1 MTTGPAHWELSIRM
15 RALDNQIFYVG
26 AAPARNMSA
35 SYIAFGNSR
44 ISDPWGKIIAQAD
57 EKECIIYADIDRDLI
72 PDIRQ
77 QLPLLK
83 HRRTDLYEL
92 NTLK

>member
-1 MTTGPAHWELSIRM
+1 M
-15 RALDNQIFYVG
+15 N
-26 AAPARNMSA
+26 A

-44 ISDPWGKIIAQAD
+44 ISDPWGRIIAQAD